1 MSAADVQQ
9 IVGTPIICHAFN
21 KDRTELALS
30 PNSNEVYIFKKTGT
44 TWTQTATLSEH
55 DKLVTGIDWDPI
67 HNRIVTCS
75 QDRNAYVWTWTKET
89 DRNEKGEME
98 TIEGWKPT
106 LVILRINRAAT
117 QVKWSPKGDK
127 FAVASGA
134 KCISICYFEKD
145 NDWWVSKHIKK
156 PINSTVLSIDWHPNN
171 VLIACGSS
179 DFKARVFSGYIK
191 GVDDK
196 PEGSSWGS
204 KLPFGDMFGEFTSGG
219 WVHDVAFSPDGEC
232 IAFVGHDA
240 SIGVA
245 AGPEAKS
252 PVKVILKT
260 SSLPFTHLLWV
271 TGKSIIAAGHDNNPT
286 LFSFDGSNIKQ
297 VEKLDTGKGGDK
309 GGANKDSAM
318 NKFRQMDTRA
328 QEADN
333 DTVLKTLHQ
342 NAISGLLAHTGGRGA
357 VTKFSTVGIDG
368 KMIIWDLKSL
378 EQSIAGLKII

>member
-1 MSAADVQQ
+1 MSDVQQ

-21 KDRTELALS
+21 KDRTELAIS
-30 PNSNEVYIFKKTGT
+30 PNSNEVYIFKKSGAS
-44 TWTQTATLSEH
+44 WTQTATLNEH

-156 PINSTVLSIDWHPNN
+156 PITSTVLSIDWHPNN
-171 VLIACGSS
+171 VLIASGSC

-196 PEGSSWGS
+196 PEGSAWGS
-204 KLPFGDMFGEFTSGG
+204 KLPFGDVFGEFTTGG

-232 IAFVGHDA
+232 LGFAGHD
-240 SIGVA
+240 STVSVFS
-245 AGPEAKS
+245 GPEAKTS
-252 PVKVILKT
+252 VKVTLKS
-260 SSLPFTHLLWV
+260 SSLPFTRLLWV
-271 TGKSIIAAGHDNNPT
+271 TGKSIIATGHDNNPT
-286 LFSFDGSNIKQ
+286 LFNFDGANLKQ
-297 VEKLDTGKGGDK
+297 VEKLDSGKGGDSK
-309 GGANKDSAM
+309 AKDATAL
-318 NKFRQMDTRA
+318 NKFKQMDSRG
-328 QEADN
+328 QESDT

-342 NAISGLLAHTGGRGA
+342 NAISGISAHTGGRGA
-357 VTKFSTVGIDG
+357 VTKFSTVSIDG
-368 KMIIWDLKSL
+368 KLIIWDLKSL
-378 EQSIAGLKII
+378 ESSIAGLKII

>member
-1 MSAADVQQ
+1 MSDVQQ
-9 IVGTPIICHAFN
+9 IIGLPIICHAFN

-30 PNSNEVYIFKKTGT
+30 PNSNEVYVYKKSGNA
-44 TWTQTATLSEH
+44 WTQTATLSEH

-89 DRNEKGEME
+89 DKNETGQVE

-156 PINSTVLSIDWHPNN
+156 PIRSTVLSIDWHPNN
-171 VLIACGSS
+171 VLIAAGST

-196 PEGSSWGS
+196 PDSSSWGS
-204 KLPFGDMFGEFTSGG
+204 KLPFGDMFGEFSAGG

-232 IAFVGHDA
+232 VAFTSHD
-240 SIGVA
+240 SSLSVCS
-245 AGPEAKS
+245 GPEAAKAVNATFRS
-252 PVKVILKT
+252 T
-260 SSLPFTHLLWV
+260 SLPFTHLLWV
-271 TGKSIIAAGHDNNPT
+271 TGKSIIAAGHDANPT
-286 LFSFDGSNIKQ
+286 LFSFDGTNVKQ
-297 VEKLDTGKGGDK
+297 VEKLDSGKGGDSKK
-309 GGANKDSAM
+309 GDATAL
-318 NKFRQMDTRA
+318 NKFKQMDSRG
-328 QEADN
+328 QESDN

-357 VTKFSTVGIDG
+357 VTKFTTVGVDG
-368 KMIIWDLKSL
+368 KLFTWDLKSL
-378 EQSIAGLKII
+378 EQTIAGLKII

>member
-9 IVGTPIICHAFN
+9 IVGTPILCHAFN

-30 PNSNEVYIFKKTGT
+30 PNSNEVYIYKKSGT

-89 DRNEKGEME
+89 YESE

-156 PINSTVLSIDWHPNN
+156 PIRSTVLSIDWHPNN
-171 VLIACGSS
+171 VLIAAGSA

-204 KLPFGDMFGEFTSGG
+204 KLPFGDVFGEFSAGG
-219 WVHDVAFSPDGEC
+219 WVHDVAFTPDGENLAYASHDSTLS
-232 IAFVGHDA
+232 IA
-240 SIGVA
+240 S
-245 AGPEAKS
+245 GPEAKT
-252 PVKVILKT
+252 PVNASLKT
-260 SSLPFTHLLWV
+260 TSLPFTHLLWV
-271 TGKSIIAAGHDNNPT
+271 TGKSLIATGHDANPT
-286 LFSFDGSNIKQ
+286 LFSFDGTKLKQ
-297 VEKLDTGKGGDK
+297 VEKLDSGKGGDAKAGK
-309 GGANKDSAM
+309 GDSAL
-318 NKFRQMDTRA
+318 NKFKQMDSRG
-328 QEADN
+328 QESDN

-368 KMIIWDLKSL
+368 KLITWDLKSL